1 MVAPQVVAPQ
11 VVAPQ
16 VVAPQVQPQ
25 VPPPQAT
32 PEAYNSLSKFTNTSS
47 LVSTSFPYSGAVAP
61 SAVPSAPVSCSYTQ
75 NTFCMAGVHD
85 GAAPPGVFGQY
96 PDPGTSA
103 QSLFKGAVNDCAD
116 FQPTFEAVSSS
127 SPGSTEKPG
136 RYLGPPSM
144 VEPGKTCTDY
154 PMQATAAAAVV
165 DCPAGVEDAFEMDV
179 PTSPPALAAEEVGRP
194 EPHLPAHS
202 AASPAHRSFDASLLS
217 SSNADSGIAASNEE
231 TAEAAENLGEIVKK
245 SMVETVSA

>member
-1 MVAPQVVAPQ
+1 MVAPQ

-25 VPPPQAT
+25 VAPPQAT
-32 PEAYNSLSKFTNTSS
+32 PEAYNSLSKFTNASS
-47 LVSTSFPYSGAVAP
+47 LVSSSFPYSGAVAP

-85 GAAPPGVFGQY
+85 GAAPTGVFGQY

-103 QSLFKGAVNDCAD
+103 QSLFKGGVSDCAD

-127 SPGSTEKPG
+127 SPGPADKPS
-136 RYLGPPSM
+136 RFLGPPAM
-144 VEPGKTCTDY
+144 VGPGKACTDY
-154 PMQATAAAAVV
+154 PMQATAAAAVI
-165 DCPAGVEDAFEMDV
+165 DCPAGVEDTYEMDV
-179 PTSPPALAAEEVGRP
+179 PASPPALAAEEVGQP
-194 EPHLPAHS
+194 EPHLPAYS
-202 AASPAHRSFDASLLS
+202 AASPAHRGFDASLLS
-217 SSNADSGIAASNEE
+217 SSSADSGIAAGSEE
-231 TAEAAENLGEIVKK
+231 TTEAAENLGEIVKK

>member
-1 MVAPQVVAPQ
+1 MVAPQ

-47 LVSTSFPYSGAVAP
+47 LVSSSFPYSGAVASP
-61 SAVPSAPVSCSYTQ
+61 AVPSAPVSCSYTQ

-85 GAAPPGVFGQY
+85 GAAPAAVFGQY

-103 QSLFKGAVNDCAD
+103 QSLFKGGVSDCAD

-127 SPGSTEKPG
+127 SPGPPDKPG
-136 RYLGPPSM
+136 RFLGPPAM
-144 VEPGKTCTDY
+144 VGPAKACTDY
-154 PMQATAAAAVV
+154 PMQAAAIV
-165 DCPAGVEDAFEMDV
+165 DCPAGVEDTYEMDV
-179 PTSPPALAAEEVGRP
+179 PASPPALAAEEVGRP
-194 EPHLPAHS
+194 EPHLPPHG
-202 AASPAHRSFDASLLS
+202 AASPAHRGFDASLLS
-217 SSNADSGIAASNEE
+217 SSSADSGIAASSEE
-231 TAEAAENLGEIVKK
+231 TSEAAENLGEIVKK
-245 SMVETVSA
+245 SLVETVSA